1 MIELTNIKA
10 TDTIG
15 QLRGQIN
22 TMQNEIMADQPMIGA
37 CSNPSIDLYNNAT
50 LVSSIPAPNIANYLN
65 AVILPSRKNNGCFVL
80 GFTGA
85 IQFRRPSNVSAVVDK
100 IAIHITKIK
109 AANARDSYTRFL
121 TPDYLGLNNM
131 VMESTYYT
139 YINCQYAHMTESGQA
154 TVPKYVSSI
163 EIDANSPGTLNIIIM
178 FSGSS
183 LDFTNGATGFI
194 AF

>member
-10 TDTIG
+10 TDTVG
-15 QLRGQIN
+15 QLRRQIN

-37 CSNPSIDLYNNAT
+37 CSKPSVELYNNAT
-50 LVSSIPAPNIANYLN
+50 LVSSIPANKIANYLN

-80 GFTGA
+80 GFTGS
-85 IQFRRPSNVSAVVDK
+85 IQFSTQANVAAIVDK
-100 IAIHITKIK
+100 IAIHINKIK
-109 AANARDSYTRFL
+109 AANERDSYTRFL
-121 TPDYLGLNNM
+121 TPDYLELNNM
-131 VMESTYYT
+131 VMESSYVT
-139 YINCQYAHMTESGQA
+139 YINCQYMHKTASGQV

-178 FSGSS
+178 FKDDA

>member
-37 CSNPSIDLYNNAT
+37 CSNPSVDLYNNAT
-50 LVSSIPAPNIANYLN
+50 LVSSIPAHNIANYLN

-80 GFTGA
+80 GFTGS
-85 IQFRRPSNVSAVVDK
+85 IQFRPPTSASIVNK

-109 AANARDSYTRFL
+109 AANARDSYTTFL
-121 TPDYLGLNNM
+121 TPNYLGLNSM
-131 VMESTYYT
+131 AMDTAYYT
-139 YINCQYAHMTESGQA
+139 YINCQYIHMTKSVQA
-154 TVPKYVSSI
+154 TVPKYESSI
-163 EIDANSPGTLNIIIM
+163 EIDMNSLGPLNIIIQ
-178 FSGSS
+178 FSDAS
-183 LDFTNGATGFI
+183 LDFTNGETGFI
-194 AF
+194 SF

>member
-10 TDTIG
+10 TDTVG

-37 CSNPSIDLYNNAT
+37 CSKPSVELYNNAT
-50 LVSSIPAPNIANYLN
+50 LVSTIPANKIANYLN

-85 IQFRRPSNVSAVVDK
+85 IQFSTQANVAAIVDR

-121 TPDYLGLNNM
+121 TPDYLGLNSM
-131 VMESTYYT
+131 VMESSYCT
-139 YINCQYAHMTESGQA
+139 YINCQYIHRTKSGQA
-154 TVPKYVSSI
+154 TVPKCVSSI

-178 FSGSS
+178 FEDAS
-183 LDFTNGATGFI
+183 LDFTNDATGLI

>member
-1 MIELTNIKA
+1 MIDLTNIKA
-10 TDTIG
+10 TDTVG

-22 TMQNEIMADQPMIGA
+22 TMQNEIMADQPTIGA
-37 CSNPSIDLYNNAT
+37 CSRPSVDLYNGAT

-85 IQFRRPSNVSAVVDK
+85 IQFRSPTNVAATVDK

-109 AANARDSYTRFL
+109 AANARDSYTIFL
-121 TPDYLGLNNM
+121 TPDYLELNNR
-131 VMESTYYT
+131 VMESSYYT
-139 YINCQYAHMTESGQA
+139 YINCQYMHKTKSGQV

-163 EIDANSPGTLNIIIM
+163 EIDANSPGALNIIIM
-178 FSGSS
+178 FSGGS
-183 LDFTNGATGFI
+183 LDFTNGATGYI

>member
-1 MIELTNIKA
+1 MIELTNIKP
-10 TDTIG
+10 TDTVG

-37 CSNPSIDLYNNAT
+37 CSGPSVDLYNNNT

-80 GFTGA
+80 GFTGS
-85 IQFRRPSNVSAVVDK
+85 IQFHSPANVSAIVDK
-100 IAIHITKIK
+100 IAIPITKIK
-109 AANARDSYTRFL
+109 AANARDPYTRFL

-131 VMESTYYT
+131 VMDSTYYT
-139 YINCQYAHMTESGQA
+139 YINCQYIHMTESGQA

-163 EIDANSPGTLNIIIM
+163 EIDANWPETLNIVIK
-178 FSGSS
+178 FSDAS
-183 LDFTNGATGFI
+183 LDFTNGTTGFI